1 MRDLRKLTG
10 RALASVMLLFWA
22 LSAPAQDADPPAPR
36 VTIAA
41 AYTEDLVEEVRFVGR
56 GEAAARSDLI
66 ARVTGFVRE
75 VAVADGA
82 AVEAGDI
89 LFRIEGDRY
98 EAARAAAEAELAR
111 ATADLDLARIELGRR
126 TALVAR
132 EAAPQSEL
140 DLARAAVAAAEAGVA
155 AARAALRQAELDLS
169 YTGITAPFDGRLG
182 RIAVSPGAYVGPNTA
197 PLATIVQQSPIYVA
211 FSLSEGQLV
220 DLLQQVQTD
229 IAGLT
234 GRGASPVV
242 SLELPN
248 GTVLEERGRIA
259 FLDNRVDPETGTL
272 TLRAEFDNAR
282 GLILDGAFVN
292 LRIQAPRPV
301 PRLLVPMAAVQRDQR
316 GDFVLIVDDAG
327 HVEQRHVTLGRQ
339 AGTAVVVEEGLH
351 EGESVILEGLQR
363 VRPGVPVEAVLDG
376 RRASER

>member
-1 MRDLRKLTG
+1 MRDPG
-10 RALASVMLLFWA
+10 RLAIPAVATFMLLVWA
-22 LSAPAQDADPPAPR
+22 LSAPAQDAVPSAAR

-41 AYTEDLVEEVRFVGR
+41 AYTEDLVEEVRFIGR

-82 AVEAGDI
+82 AVEAGDTV
-89 LFRIEGDRY
+89 FRIESDRY
-98 EAARAAAEAELAR
+98 EAARAAAAAELAG
-111 ATADLDLARIELGRR
+111 ATADLELARIELDRK

-155 AARAALRQAELDLS
+155 AARAALRQTELDLG
-169 YTGITAPFDGRLG
+169 YTVITAPFDGRLG
-182 RIAVSPGAYVGPNTA
+182 RIGVSPGAYVGPTTE

-234 GRGASPVV
+234 GRGAAPLV

-292 LRIQAPRPV
+292 VRIQAARPV
-301 PRLLVPMAAVQRDQR
+301 PRLLVPQAAVQRDQR
-316 GDFVLIVDDAG
+316 GDFVLVVDDTG
-327 HVEQRHVTLGRQ
+327 HVEQRHITLGRQ
-339 AGTAVVVEEGLH
+339 AGTAVVVEEGLR

-376 RRASER
+376 RRPAER